1 MAAKDKDKQAEEG
14 DTPSGDPAEESGS
27 EETTDSTQASDGEA
41 GSEGST
47 SSTGDESDESDEGA
61 PAGHLGAGRYV
72 MTGFFLTI
80 IAGAYVLGRTLSALW
95 GRLAEAAW
103 FQKSAAALARVG
115 EEERGELCIA
125 IGAAVA
131 LGAGIHAYRRPEV
144 RQWTDE
150 VASELSKVTW
160 PDKNEV
166 TNSTIIVIVTS
177 AFATFYLALLDR
189 FWGFVTNLVYGS

>member
-14 DTPSGDPAEESGS
+14 DTPSGDPADEPGS